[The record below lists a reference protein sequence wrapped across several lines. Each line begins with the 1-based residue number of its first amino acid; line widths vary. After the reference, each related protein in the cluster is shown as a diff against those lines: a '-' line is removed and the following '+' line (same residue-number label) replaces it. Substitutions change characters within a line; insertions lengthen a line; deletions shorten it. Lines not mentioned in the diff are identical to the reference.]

1 MVSREESNGQALS
14 ANARFFPTNGVP
26 APLEVLLRAGVARFA
41 DPTEHRLVELI
52 RQIDAEIV
60 CVAVRAERFDFFDA
74 WIVGKLSL
82 ENQADAEIRFPNSGA
97 GEPHPHHE

>member
-52 RQIDAEIV
+52 RPIDAEIV
-60 CVAVRAERFDFFDA
+60 CVAVRAERFD
-74 WIVGKLSL
+74 LL
-82 ENQADAEIRFPNSGA
+82 RRRRA
-97 GEPHPHHE
+97 GSAARRSPPARARTSWRTRQGPTRS